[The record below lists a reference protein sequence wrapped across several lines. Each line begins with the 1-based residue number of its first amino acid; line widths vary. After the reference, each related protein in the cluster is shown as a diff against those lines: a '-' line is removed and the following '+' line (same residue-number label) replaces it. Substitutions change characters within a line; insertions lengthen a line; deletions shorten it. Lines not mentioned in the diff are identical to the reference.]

1 MVVPRGT
8 CGVSRKISDRGTTT
22 MGMRPFP
29 AKMLGKVPTYY
40 ITDVL
45 QEDAGNGNV
54 RVWNCTRRNGVL
66 IPQFEVIVPAA
77 SLMMVGRKVANFA
90 QDIFNDLQLRELGTK
105 VH

>member
-1 MVVPRGT
+1 MGT
-8 CGVSRKISDRGTTT
+8 RT
-22 MGMRPFP
+22 FP

-54 RVWNCTRRNGVL
+54 RVWNCTRRNGIL
-66 IPQFEVIVPAA
+66 LPQFEVIIPAA
-77 SLMMVGRKVANFA
+77 SLVTVGRKVSSFA
-90 QDIFNDLQLRELGTK
+90 QEVFNDLQMRGPGLK